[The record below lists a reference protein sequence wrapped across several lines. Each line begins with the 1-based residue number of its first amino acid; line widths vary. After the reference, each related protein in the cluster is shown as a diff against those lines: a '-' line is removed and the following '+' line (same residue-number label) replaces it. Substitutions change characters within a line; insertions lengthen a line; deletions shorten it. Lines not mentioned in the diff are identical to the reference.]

1 MYTAILVLAGV
12 SLLFIVGDAVGHFSD
27 ALRFGSLLEI
37 MKPEEEQ
44 YVRLHDASRE
54 SYFSAGHASLIAAA
68 QVAIIVIAAR
78 LRQNHVAA

>member
-1 MYTAILVLAGV
+1 MYTAILVLAGI
-12 SLLFIVGDAVGHFSD
+12 SFLLIVGDAVGHFSD

-37 MKPEEEQ
+37 MEPEQEQ

-54 SYFSAGHASLIAAA
+54 SYFSAGYASVTAAA

-78 LRQNHVAA
+78 LRHKQVA